1 MTHSSRTKRSAA
13 GTTSHWLHIAGIIVA
28 FLGLLVAAYMS
39 WSELSGIPTSCPG
52 GTEGAV
58 GRPGALAI
66 DCGFVQ
72 NSVYAR
78 IIGIPVALL
87 GFVGY
92 LAILALWI
100 FQNRVAFLREYSHIL
115 VFGLALFGFL
125 FSLYLTYTELFLIYT
140 ICTWCVAS
148 AILMTLVFIIATM
161 RLVQFMRNPAI

>member
-1 MTHSSRTKRSAA
+1 MTHSPRAKRSAPE
-13 GTTSHWLHIAGIIVA
+13 TTGRWLRITGIILA

-52 GTEGAV
+52 GTEGAI
-58 GRPGALAI
+58 GQPGALAI

-87 GFVGY
+87 GFAGY
-92 LAILALWI
+92 LAILLLWI
-100 FQNRVAFLREYSHIL
+100 FQDRAVFLREYSHALI
-115 VFGLALFGFL
+115 FGLALFGFL

-140 ICTWCVAS
+140 ICTWCVTS
-148 AILMTLVFIIATM
+148 AILMTLVFIIATI